1 MEKYFNWLSFA
12 VGAFGGPVA
21 GLLGGWDMLLKAIVV
36 LMVLDYITGLLKGVY
51 TKTLSSEI
59 GFRGLL
65 KKVMVLIVI
74 VAANVL
80 QGLVGG
86 AVPLREV
93 VIMFFIANEGLSL
106 LENAAVMVA
115 VPDQLRDVLLQVR
128 EKNNKEEGE

>member
-1 MEKYFNWLSFA
+1 MEKYFNTISFA
-12 VGAFGGPVA
+12 AGIAGGILA
-21 GLLGGWDMLLKAIVV
+21 NLLGGWDGLLRTIVV
-36 LMVLDYITGLLKGVY
+36 LMVLDYATGFIKGAY
-51 TKTLSSEI
+51 TKRLSSEI

-80 QGLVGG
+80 QGLISG

-106 LENAAVMVA
+106 LENAAVMVS
-115 VPDQLRDVLLQVR
+115 VPEQLRDVLLQLR
-128 EKNNKEEGE
+128 EKDDKE